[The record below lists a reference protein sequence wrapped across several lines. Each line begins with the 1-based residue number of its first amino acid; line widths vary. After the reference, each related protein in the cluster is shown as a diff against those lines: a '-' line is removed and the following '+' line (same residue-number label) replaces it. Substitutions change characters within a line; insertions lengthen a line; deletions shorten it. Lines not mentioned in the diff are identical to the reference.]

1 MPVVLG
7 LLLGA
12 SVAVVVTLIA
22 DKVWKCKE
30 EERALNQIDKE
41 VKLFYPG
48 YSNSDW
54 EYFKKPEGVLYEW
67 EEDM

>member
-12 SVAVVVTLIA
+12 SIVVVVTLVTE
-22 DKVWKCKE
+22 KVWKCKE
-30 EERALNQIDKE
+30 EARALNRIDKE
-41 VKLFYPG
+41 VKPFYPG
-48 YSNSDW
+48 YLNEIW

-67 EEDM
+67 EEM